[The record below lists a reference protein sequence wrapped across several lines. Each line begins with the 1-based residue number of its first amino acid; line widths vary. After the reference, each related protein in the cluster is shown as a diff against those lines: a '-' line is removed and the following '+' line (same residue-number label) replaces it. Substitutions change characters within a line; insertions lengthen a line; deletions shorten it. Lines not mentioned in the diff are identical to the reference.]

1 MYVIIFN
8 TYIGG
13 FWIVNSEEM
22 QGVQNE
28 VLEMFKELKKFIGE
42 DICICV
48 SNNGKLQHRIGK
60 LLEVNSYKN
69 IILVDNNGEECLPFI
84 DIGYAIAWISL
95 LDSCESIYINPNV
108 DYGYDIKNLEM
119 LDNEKSSFYGEV
131 VTEKQRSRRVM
142 KRLTYKM
149 DYLQGIVNSQREA
162 IGNLQSLL
170 ALEKGKN
177 EVLQGGLILLR
188 STTSE
193 EEFSKV
199 MLDWIN
205 AVNSIDKSVMVDAYM
220 LAISYMREISSGVL
234 VEEIADKLDASSFT
248 LKEVIISLIREFSLK
263 GEEVYHSFINK
274 SKEKCRVLSY
284 EENN

>member
-1 MYVIIFN
+1 M
-8 TYIGG
+8 
-13 FWIVNSEEM
+13 NSEEM

-48 SNNGKLQHRIGK
+48 SNNGKFQHRIGK

-131 VTEKQRSRRVM
+131 VTEKQRSRRVK

-188 STTSE
+188 STTSD

-274 SKEKCRVLSY
+274 NKGKCRVLSY

>member
-1 MYVIIFN
+1 
-8 TYIGG
+8 
-13 FWIVNSEEM
+13 
-22 QGVQNE
+22 
-28 VLEMFKELKKFIGE
+28 
-42 DICICV
+42 
-48 SNNGKLQHRIGK
+48 
-60 LLEVNSYKN
+60 
-69 IILVDNNGEECLPFI
+69 
-84 DIGYAIAWISL
+84 
-95 LDSCESIYINPNV
+95 
-108 DYGYDIKNLEM
+108 
-119 LDNEKSSFYGEV
+119 
-131 VTEKQRSRRVM
+131 
-142 KRLTYKM
+142 M

-193 EEFSKV
+193 EEFSRV

-263 GEEVYHSFINK
+263 GEEVYHSFVNK
-274 SKEKCRVLSY
+274 SKGKCRVLSY